1 MFMYRV
7 AHADFDFSTPEELP
21 LRTLWDI
28 KFDLLVIM
36 VSLKT
41 LDYGKTLSY
50 VRFIQA
56 KFPTKL
62 HLRKMSFKKV
72 EILLKFGISNRLPRG
87 VSTQYVRIIRNDG
100 VGL

>member
-1 MFMYRV
+1 MYRV
-7 AHADFDFSTPEELP
+7 AHADFDFLTPKELP

-41 LDYGKTLSY
+41 LDHG
-50 VRFIQA
+50 I
-56 KFPTKL
+56 FPTKF

-72 EILLKFGISNRLPRG
+72 KILSKFGISNRLPRG